1 VEVRKVELLLLEMKL
16 KEEFRTSVEALSSRP
31 VVLVRVEER
40 GGEEGWGELVS
51 DWGPW
56 YSYETYEV
64 DLLVM
69 RKYLVPQLLGAHLEN
84 PEDFH
89 ALASRVRGYPMAKA
103 ALEEAL
109 LSLYSRLVRRPLAEL
124 VGGRREEVD
133 SGVSIGL
140 KPTVEELLREV
151 SRRLEEGYQRIKIKI
166 EPGLDVELVRAIRSQ
181 FGGIKLQVDANGSYT
196 MAHFPTLR
204 KLDEYDLLM
213 IEQPL
218 AYDDLVQHAILSRK
232 LSTPICLDE
241 SIRSVQDVA
250 LASALGAAEVVNVKP
265 ARVGGVLKARE
276 ILETAR
282 ALGLGA
288 WVGGMLESGVGRA
301 FLVALASHP
310 AVNYPNDISAS
321 SRYWE
326 EDIVEPPWELTP
338 RGTLRVPRAPG
349 LGVEVV
355 ESTVRKYLKEKWS
368 AVL

>member
-1 VEVRKVELLLLEMKL
+1 MEVRKVELFLLEMRL
-16 KEEFRTSVEALSSRP
+16 REEFRTSVEALISRP

-64 DLLVM
+64 DLLIM
-69 RKYLVPQLLGAHLEN
+69 RRFLIPQLLGARLES

-89 ALASRVRGYPMAKA
+89 TLSSKVRGYPMAKA

-109 LSLYSRLVRRPLAEL
+109 LSLYSRLKGRPLAEL
-124 VGGRREEVD
+124 LGGRREEID

-196 MAHFPTLR
+196 MAHFPTLK

-213 IEQPL
+213 VEQPL
-218 AYDDLVQHAILSRK
+218 AYDDLIQHAVLSRK
-232 LSTPICLDE
+232 LSTPVCLDE
-241 SIRSVQDVA
+241 SIRSAQDVV
-250 LASALGAAEVVNVKP
+250 LASTLGAAEVINVKP
-265 ARVGGVLKARE
+265 ARVGGVLRAKE
-276 ILETAR
+276 VLETSK

-310 AVNYPNDISAS
+310 AVTFPNDISAS

-326 EDIVEPPWELTP
+326 EDIVEPPWELTS
-338 RGTLRVPRAPG
+338 RGTIRVPREPG
-349 LGVEVV
+349 LGVEVK
-355 ESTVRKYLKEKWS
+355 EEALKRYLREKWS